1 MASMFRWHQLTGPN
15 NKRITWQPGNAGQY
29 YFMDAPIKTQICGKK
44 FVSALSGVMVT
55 YTLTL
60 NNSAGNDLVVTRD
73 DINQALLSQIQ
84 VDGTTLGTLI
94 SAAHMKPGII
104 DTNDF
109 ISSGGTMMANAYN
122 DVTIPSLSI
131 ITIKHQVWIP
141 LAYYGCESPCAM
153 APMTSWIRPANLT
166 LFSPTVY
173 PSNFGSNIT
182 ISNASYLA
190 SARMLWRDEIIVP
203 PGAQMTRF
211 KSTATVGGG
220 SDTVD
225 LKSFGKNS
233 TLQGVEQ
240 RAAIAACLWASS
252 LLSGDGSGAG
262 LVEGITDMSALFAGI
277 EQTND
282 ISPFIEELR
291 MNYAREAP
299 DTLEQFAVAG
309 QYAPISTRYRYPLFC
324 LEQGYTPFTAPGAR
338 FLPIFAPIRR
348 CHISKMPIAD
358 GSPSFQLTGTFTN
371 PDHYSYLWALYQWQ
385 TQQSAAMIEKLA
397 EDDIGKFLY
406 GDNNLAPVVKL
417 HKKNPHPIDP
427 EKSAFLPSKLLPAS
441 QVAAM
446 GGLS

>member
-1 MASMFRWHQLTGPN
+1 MSSMFRWHQLTGPN

-44 FVSALSGVMVT
+44 FVSALPGVMVT

-60 NNSAGNDLVVTRD
+60 NNAAGNDLVVTRD

-122 DVTIPSLSI
+122 DVTVPSGSSIP
-131 ITIKHQVWIP
+131 IKHQVWIP
-141 LAYYGCESPCAM
+141 FAYYGCKAPNAM

-173 PSNFGSNIT
+173 PPNFGSNIT
-182 ISNASYLA
+182 ISNASYVA

-203 PGAQMTRF
+203 PGTQMTRF
-211 KSTATVGGG
+211 KSTATVGTG

-309 QYAPISTRYRYPLFC
+309 SMLQFLLVTAILSFAWNRAILRLPLRVLVFWQFLLQYAAVIS
-324 LEQGYTPFTAPGAR
+324 
-338 FLPIFAPIRR
+338 RR
-348 CHISKMPIAD
+348 CQLLMARRVSSLLARLAIQTTTVICGLFTS
-358 GSPSFQLTGTFTN
+358 GSLSR
-371 PDHYSYLWALYQWQ
+371 ALQ
-385 TQQSAAMIEKLA
+385 
-397 EDDIGKFLY
+397 
-406 GDNNLAPVVKL
+406 
-417 HKKNPHPIDP
+417 
-427 EKSAFLPSKLLPAS
+427 
-441 QVAAM
+441 
-446 GGLS
+446 